1 MLSKQL
7 PITRRSTV
15 KTAPD
20 VALTF
25 RYFVQ
30 PEMPEGFLTLFRAK
44 GVDDGLQ
51 TEVRT
56 YTSGAWLKTMNT
68 PDPLHPAWV
77 ELTPLQADV
86 LVYCWDL
93 VRGGDGSGNFGHA
106 GRPGE
111 RGGSAPQHGGSQAH
125 HGEDRNEPERVERKG
140 EVGDLADALLAV
152 ARKDEPAVTQLL
164 TNLAN
169 TYGGEMVG
177 LDYRLKGR
185 DSLIRKITNDAA
197 DMDISLEKS
206 AGMVTDALRYTMVF
220 DQDNFVEAVQT
231 VQTALAGQ
239 GFEMYDHKFR
249 NYLNASDYR
258 GYNCVFTDGSGNFEL
273 QFHTPDTIR
282 TKEVSHKFYEKIRVM
297 KDGPEK
303 DDLLRSMR
311 AVWAEVTPPP
321 NWHTLPGKVIQ

>member
-51 TEVRT
+51 TEVCT
-56 YTSGAWLKTMNT
+56 YTSGTWLKTMNT
-68 PDPLHPAWV
+68 PDPRHPAWV

-111 RGGSAPQHGGSQAH
+111 RGGSQPH
-125 HGEDRNEPERVERKG
+125 HGEDRNGPERVERKG
-140 EVGDLADALLAV
+140 EVGDLADELLRM
-152 ARKDEPAVTQLL
+152 ARKDEPAVTKLL
-164 TNLAN
+164 TDLAARH
-169 TYGGEMVG
+169 GGKMEG

-197 DMDISLEKS
+197 DMGISLEKS

-220 DQDNFVEAVQT
+220 ERDNFVEAVQT
-231 VQTALAGQ
+231 VQDALAQQ
-239 GFEMYDHKFR
+239 GFTMYDHKFR

-258 GYNCVFTDGSGNFEL
+258 GYNCVFTDGTGNFEL
-273 QFHTPDTIR
+273 QFHTPHTLEA
-282 TKEVSHKFYEKIRVM
+282 KHVSHKFYEQIRVM
-297 KDGPEK
+297 RDGAEK

-311 AVWAEVTPPP
+311 ALWAEVTPPP
-321 NWHTLPGKVIQ
+321 NWHTLPGKVM

>member
-1 MLSKQL
+1 MLSKRL
-7 PITRRSTV
+7 PISRRSTV

-30 PEMPEGFLTLFRAK
+30 PEMPEGFLTLFRAH
-44 GVDDGLQ
+44 GEGNGLH

-56 YTSGAWLKTMNT
+56 FASGAWLKTMNT
-68 PDPLHPAWV
+68 PNPQHPAWV
-77 ELTPLQADV
+77 ELSPLQADV

-93 VRGGDGSGNFGHA
+93 VRGGDGSGNFNHA

-111 RGGSAPQHGGSQAH
+111 RGGSQPHGGHVQGHEAGGTH
-125 HGEDRNEPERVERKG
+125 DPERVTPRG
-140 EVGDLADALLAV
+140 EVADLAEELLAV
-152 ARKDEPAVTQLL
+152 ARKDEPAVTKLL
-164 TNLAN
+164 TSLAAA
-169 TYGGEMVG
+169 YGGQMEG

-197 DMDISLEKS
+197 DMGISLEKS

-220 DQDNFVEAVQT
+220 EPDNFAEAVKT
-231 VQTALAGQ
+231 VQDALAQQ

-258 GYNCVFTDGSGNFEL
+258 GYNCVFTDGTGNFEL
-273 QFHTPDTIR
+273 QFHTPHTLR
-282 TKEVSHKFYEKIRVM
+282 AKHVSHTFYEKIRVM
-297 KDGPEK
+297 QDGPEK
-303 DDLLRSMR
+303 DSLLRSMR
-311 AVWAEVTPPP
+311 AVWAEVPPPP

>member
-44 GVDDGLQ
+44 GVDNGLQ

-68 PDPLHPAWV
+68 PDPTLASWV

-93 VRGGDGSGNFGHA
+93 VRGGDGSGNFGHS

-111 RGGSAPQHGGSQAH
+111 RGGSAPQHGEAPDLH
-125 HGEDRNEPERVERKG
+125 ERVVARG
-140 EVGDLADALLAV
+140 EVGHLADQLLAV
-152 ARKDEPAVTQLL
+152 ARKDEPAVTKLL
-164 TNLAN
+164 TNLAA

-185 DSLIRKITNDAA
+185 DSLMRKIANDAA

-206 AGMVTDALRYTMVF
+206 ADMVTDALRYTMVF
-220 DQDNFVEAVQT
+220 DRDNFVEAVQT

-282 TKEVSHKFYEKIRVM
+282 VKHVSHQFYEQIRVL

-303 DDLLRSMR
+303 DDLIRSMR
-311 AVWAEVTPPP
+311 ALWAEVTPPP

>member
-44 GVDDGLQ
+44 GVDNGLQ

-68 PDPLHPAWV
+68 PDPTLASWV

-93 VRGGDGSGNFGHA
+93 VRGGDGSGNFGHS

-111 RGGSAPQHGGSQAH
+111 RGGSAPQHGEAH
-125 HGEDRNEPERVERKG
+125 ADHERVRTR
-140 EVGDLADALLAV
+140 GDVAELADELLAA
-152 ARKDEPAVTQLL
+152 ARKDEPAVTKLL
-164 TNLAN
+164 TDLAD

-185 DSLIRKITNDAA
+185 DSLIRKIANDAA

-231 VQTALAGQ
+231 VQASLAEK
-239 GFEMYDHKFR
+239 GFGMYDHKFR

-282 TKEVSHKFYEKIRVM
+282 TKETSHTFYEKIRVM
-297 KDGPEK
+297 KDGAEK

-311 AVWAEVTPPP
+311 SLWAEVTPPP